1 MRETQHV
8 ILYTEIQFW
17 NNRFISSE
25 IENCIISIV
34 DILTQFLHILFIGNL
49 LYDYIVLTPKI

>member
-34 DILTQFLHILFIGNL
+34 DILTQF
-49 LYDYIVLTPKI
+49 YIFFSLGICYTIISF